1 MTEYSEIHKLYKYDL
16 HSAND
21 KVSFL
26 ALSLSDSDVAV
37 DGVASVFKGVTKGTE
52 DGVEVG
58 KSGDEYAGESPS

>member
-1 MTEYSEIHKLYKYDL
+1 MFRNSQILQTRATDL

-37 DGVASVFKGVTKGTE
+37 EGLASVFKGVTKGTV
-52 DGVEVG
+52 DAVEAG
-58 KSGDEYAGESPS
+58 KSGVE

>member
-1 MTEYSEIHKLYKYDL
+1 MLIHCCEIHKSYKHEQQTYL

-37 DGVASVFKGVTKGTE
+37 EGVASVFKGVTKGTV
-52 DGVEVG
+52 DAVEAG
-58 KSGDEYAGESPS
+58 KSGDE